1 MKKYLLVGTL
11 AASLLLPALVLAQ
24 NMNSGLE
31 QFQTQSGLQATDLTI
46 VIGRIVRIVIGFLG
60 LIAVVIIL
68 IGGFQ
73 WMTSGGDSEKIQK
86 AKDMM
91 IHGLI
96 GLFIVVIAYAVAL
109 FVMSIIGSVINPTS

>member
-31 QFQTQSGLQATDLTI
+31 QFQLESGLQNTDLTI

-109 FVMSIIGSVINPTS
+109 FVMGIVGDVIKPAV